1 MEEGEESKAGES
13 QGEEMDVEE
22 QRKEE
27 TGGEGNKVEME
38 DIKICL
44 KKPDV
49 RLELTLMRVSG

>member
-1 MEEGEESKAGES
+1 
-13 QGEEMDVEE
+13 MDVEE